1 MREEWLKVDRDTENK
16 LLTEVGIGIWV
27 VPLEGRGKKPLD
39 IDIKVTSV
47 SDKESRIIGRLE
59 REKFGPSKDRTG

>member
-1 MREEWLKVDRDTENK
+1 M
-16 LLTEVGIGIWV
+16 